1 MTRHRSRTFD
11 RWHFNMYL
19 RRLTNALH
27 ESEDDWEPVKPRMK
41 KDGTLEQLPLEKQYV
56 KSAKRIA
63 HEGAAASRQAALRRH
78 DASIARCEAAK
89 ASAASDAILASY
101 SLPKARCIKHNINE
115 PEPVKVLKVKVP
127 RIKLHR
133 HPVGGEE
140 AASSSSDVTALLSS
154 SDSLPAIGA
163 VESEVRPAVSSP
175 ATRVEPLQVAEARAS
190 AALQSNDQPPS
201 PVTSGYVESV
211 VQNLANDLA
220 QSTPSFNNVS
230 VLINILLQLDI
241 LIISILCYTY
251 QTCFW
256 LYFIKLKQR

>member
-11 RWHFNMYL
+11 RWHFNMYM

-27 ESEDDWEPVKPRMK
+27 ESEDDWEPVKPGMK
-41 KDGTLEQLPLEKQYV
+41 KDGTLEKLPLEKQYV

-63 HEGAAASRQAALRRH
+63 HKRAAASGQTALRRR
-78 DASIARCEAAK
+78 DASIARCQAAK

-115 PEPVKVLKVKVP
+115 PEPVKVIKVKVP

-133 HPVGGEE
+133 HPVAGEE
-140 AASSSSDVTALLSS
+140 AASSSDVTALLSS

-163 VESEVRPAVSSP
+163 VESEVRPAVSFAP
-175 ATRVEPLQVAEARAS
+175 TRVEPLQVAEALAS
-190 AALQSNDQPPS
+190 AALQSNDRPPS

-230 VLINILLQLDI
+230 VLINIL
-241 LIISILCYTY
+241 IISILCYTY